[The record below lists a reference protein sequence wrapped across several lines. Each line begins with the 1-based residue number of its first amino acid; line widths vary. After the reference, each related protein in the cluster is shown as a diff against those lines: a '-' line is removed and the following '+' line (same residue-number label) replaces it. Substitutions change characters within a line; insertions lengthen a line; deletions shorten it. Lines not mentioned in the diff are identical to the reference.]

1 MGFWSWFRPQ
11 SKAKAGRPKGK
22 KPLDRQVA
30 AAFGRVKH
38 DIKKLRAVVA
48 ETSSRIDTNSQ
59 VIATHAKALQ
69 DHTSRLSR
77 LEEIVIAAPLTEQR
91 QECPT
96 SRPRQ
101 STNRLVATRPP
112 EAEPAARLDMS
123 SLSQQE
129 KKIIGVFLANRHM
142 ALSYLD
148 VAKSLGKSP
157 HTVKNQIRQ
166 LNIKASLLDK
176 TVDADNKNRFRLK
189 KQLKIETDLNAD

>member
-1 MGFWSWFRPQ
+1 MEFWNWLRGTRKATKQ
-11 SKAKAGRPKGK
+11 SGK
-22 KPLDRQVA
+22 KAAPLDPNIRQ
-30 AAFGRVKH
+30 AFGRVKR
-38 DIKKLRAVVA
+38 DINKLRTDVA
-48 ETSSRIDTNSQ
+48 AAHSQIDTNSQ
-59 VIATHAKALQ
+59 AIAANAKVLQ
-69 DHTSRLSR
+69 GHTSRLSR